1 MAVVYEEFEA
11 LKRFIEFSD
20 EDAKNLASLA
30 DVVATHGPALTDHF
44 YETLGSVPETA
55 KIIEGR
61 VEALKTTHRQYMK
74 ELTAGEY
81 GDAYFER
88 RARIGQVHVKMGID
102 PRFVEGVMS
111 VIRAGMLNAMAEVI
125 DEPAELAAKASSFIK
140 LCDLDLA
147 IINLAY
153 NEERLDRF
161 SEFTGMK
168 RKLIE
173 NVITMPKR

>member
-1 MAVVYEEFEA
+1 MPVVYEEFEA
-11 LKRFIEFSD
+11 LKSFVEFGEED
-20 EDAKNLASLA
+20 EKNLASLA
-30 DVVATHGPALTDHF
+30 DIVANHGPALTDHF
-44 YETLGSVPETA
+44 YDTLGSVPETA

-61 VEALKTTHRQYMK
+61 VESLKKTHRQYML
-74 ELTAGEY
+74 ELTSGDY
-81 GDAYFER
+81 GNAYFER
-88 RARIGQVHVKMGID
+88 RAKIGQVHVERGID

-111 VIRAGMLNAMAEVI
+111 VIRAGMLKAMASEI
-125 DEPAELAAKASSFIK
+125 SDPAELASKASSFIK

-153 NEERLDRF
+153 SEERLDRF

-168 RKLIE
+168 RRLIE

>member
-1 MAVVYEEFEA
+1 MPVVYDEFEA
-11 LKRFIEFSD
+11 LKSFIEFSD
-20 EDAKNLASLA
+20 EDAQNLAGLA
-30 DVVATHGPALTDHF
+30 GIVETHGPALTDHF

-61 VEALKTTHRQYMK
+61 VESLKKTHREYMK
-74 ELTAGEY
+74 ELTSGDYGE
-81 GDAYFER
+81 AYFER
-88 RARIGQVHVKMGID
+88 RARIGQVHVARGID

-111 VIRAGMLNAMAEVI
+111 VIRAGMLKAMAEEI
-125 DEPAELAAKASSFIK
+125 SEPAELAAKASSFIK

-153 NEERLDRF
+153 SEERLDRF

-168 RKLIE
+168 RRLIE
-173 NVITMPKR
+173 NVIKMPKS